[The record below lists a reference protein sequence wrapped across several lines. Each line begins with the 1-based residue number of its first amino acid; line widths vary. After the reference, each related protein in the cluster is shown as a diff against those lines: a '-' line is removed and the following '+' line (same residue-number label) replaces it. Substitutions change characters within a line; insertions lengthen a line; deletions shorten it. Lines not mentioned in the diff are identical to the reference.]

1 MRKIMLAL
9 GASAMVLPAVV
20 ATTSDADAQRRYKYR
35 EWKGNDG
42 RWRCRKPDGTT
53 GLIIGGITG
62 GLAGSLLD
70 NGRSN
75 TLGILAGAGIGA
87 ALGASIDRGEVR
99 CR

>member
-9 GASAMVLPAVV
+9 GASAMVLPSVMV
-20 ATTSDADAQRRYKYR
+20 TTTQADAQRRYKYR

-53 GLIIGGITG
+53 GLIVGGV
-62 GLAGSLLD
+62 AGALL
-70 NGRSN
+70 GRSV
-75 TLGILAGAGIGA
+75 
-87 ALGASIDRGEVR
+87 DRGQVT